1 MNTAARPASPTGS
14 MPLWIAGLVV
24 VASAELSRRLTFNDG
39 SASLFWPVAGLGFAF
54 LHLWHW
60 KGLLPLAGGMAIWT
74 LASFPFQPWAI
85 PLVVLAGC
93 VGPVVVWQAT
103 RQAFGQVARPFL
115 QTRQTLAYLKAQLL
129 YGGPAAATVGTAT
142 LLAIGT
148 VSGADATAL
157 DWPALASLW
166 AVYWII
172 EVCGAL
178 LIAPV
183 AWDVLVDQQSLPW
196 RQRLHVLARS
206 MAENRLLLF
215 VLPVIALALAA
226 AFAFTDAANARAF
239 SYLLLPMLLIVANQ
253 CGPRATHLHVM
264 LSGLLVSA
272 LTAFAMQRLGS
283 AGNGSFAE
291 LVLLALFL
299 TVSAAVMLMLVAVYE
314 ERRNALRRLE
324 AQAFTDPYT
333 GLANEAGFQRA
344 YAAQDGPDAPT
355 AQAPLVIQIWL
366 ANWQAIEQLQSA
378 SDLIRVE
385 MEAADLL
392 TRRLPEARWSRTG
405 PGRMLGLHVCGP
417 DDPALLRQ
425 LAVALGD
432 IVASKTPDTAS
443 HDPVHAS
450 DTLTPP
456 IETSLR
462 TLWRVSAVG
471 CPPGQDKPP
480 LEVILARLRE
490 ADEASK
496 SSPTPPILLL
506 QPGDSL
512 RLRQAAETIEQTR
525 ARILRGDVVL
535 YAQPIVAN
543 RPQNNPHPPGLKC
556 EILCR
561 LKNHRGEIIPP
572 SDFMPAAMQGGLM
585 QLLDQVVIDK
595 TLAWFASHPEALA
608 RLAYCAINLS
618 GPTMGNPELATWIRA
633 AFERHRVPANRFTF
647 EVTES
652 QAIAQ
657 PLQAARTLKDL
668 RGLGCRVAIDDF
680 GTGHATYDYLKRFE
694 VDIIKI
700 DGAFIR
706 ELDVQP
712 LDRVIVRSMVEVAT
726 LLGMSTV
733 AEFVD
738 SPEIR
743 HWTRELGIDD
753 CQGYELGR
761 PQPIDRL
768 FA

>member
-1 MNTAARPASPTGS
+1 
-14 MPLWIAGLVV
+14 MPLWMAGLLVA
-24 VASAELSRRLTFNDG
+24 ASAELSRRLTFNDG
-39 SASLFWPVAGLGFAF
+39 GASLFWPVAGLGFAF

-60 KGLLPLAGGMAIWT
+60 KGLLPLAGGMALWA
-74 LASFPFQPWAI
+74 LASFPSQPWAW

-93 VGPVVVWQAT
+93 VGPVVVWQTT
-103 RQAFGQVARPFL
+103 RQPFGQVERPFL

-129 YGGPAAATVGTAT
+129 YGGPAAATVGTVT
-142 LLAIGT
+142 LLAIGMAAGA
-148 VSGADATAL
+148 GADTL
-157 DWPALASLW
+157 DWTGLASLW

-178 LIAPV
+178 LIAPA
-183 AWDVLVDQQSLPW
+183 AWDVLVDQQSQPW

-206 MAENRLLLF
+206 LAENRMLLI
-215 VLPVIALALAA
+215 VSPVIALALAA
-226 AFAFTDAANARAF
+226 AFAFTDSANARAF
-239 SYLLLPMLLIVANQ
+239 SYLLLPMLLLVANR
-253 CGPRATHLHVM
+253 CGPRATHLHLM

-272 LTAFAMQRLGS
+272 LTAFAMQRLGP
-283 AGNGSFAE
+283 GGDGGFTE

-344 YAAQDGPDAPT
+344 YAARNGSRTPGPG
-355 AQAPLVIQIWL
+355 APLVLQVWL
-366 ANWQAIEQLQSA
+366 ANWQAIEQLHSA

-385 MEAADLL
+385 MEAASLL
-392 TRRLPEARWSRTG
+392 TRLLPEALWSRTG
-405 PGRMLGLHVCGP
+405 PGRMLGLYVCGP

-432 IVASKTPDTAS
+432 IVASKTAPDAAS
-443 HDPVHAS
+443 PDPEPPS
-450 DTLTPP
+450 DTLPPP
-456 IETSLR
+456 IETPLR

-471 CPPGQDKPP
+471 CPPGQDSPP

-525 ARILRGDVVL
+525 ERILRGDIVL

-543 RPQNNPHPPGLKC
+543 VPSDDGRPARLKC
-556 EILCR
+556 EILSR
-561 LKNHRGEIIPP
+561 LKNHRGEIVPP
-572 SDFMPAAMQGGLM
+572 ADFMPAAMQGGLM

-595 TLAWFASHPEALA
+595 TLAWFASHPGALE
-608 RLAYCAINLS
+608 RLEYCAINLS
-618 GPTMGNPELATWIRA
+618 GPTMGNPELASWIRT

-680 GTGHATYDYLKRFE
+680 GTGHATFDYLKRFE

-726 LLGMSTV
+726 LLGMRTV

-743 HWTRELGIDD
+743 HWARELGIDD